1 MEKQIDITLLKKKT
15 ISLLTPQKVDFIR
28 FVNVSGLSEKQ
39 NRGLSNVV
47 LSSIGWIGKNNLL
60 VTPEYGSALCLE

>member
-39 NRGLSNVV
+39 NRRLSNVV